1 MRIIERFKA
10 AEPVRHRPA
19 AMPPP
24 AGSTPHEPGNPQSP
38 PLCRSVLRVH
48 GRPQR
53 RSSKP
58 ASRKAPI
65 GLESLSSGNSGL
77 IAITAWRRNHSV
89 RRVIR
94 SGSLDDAV
102 EIPIEPAAPLPLH
115 PAASVPAGFRTTA
128 PVRVAGLVVG
138 PSSETL
144 YRRGR
149 PHSLNLRSAVAEV
162 SRRWL
167 GWLRERSPWYRARI
181 RVIQQVSGV
190 KIGVKL
196 GSALPSEIEQRP
208 YARG

>member
-1 MRIIERFKA
+1 MPP
-10 AEPVRHRPA
+10 AEPEDIAAAPPAPLKPCRAAARPCA
-19 AMPPP
+19 SSSGSRQASRCDTGRLQCPPP

-102 EIPIEPAAPLPLH
+102 EIPIEPAAPLPRH
-115 PAASVPAGFRTTA
+115 PAASLPAGFRTTA

-144 YRRGR
+144 YNTYDGR
-149 PHSLNLRSAVAEV
+149 PSPETGSSCPDCGH
-162 SRRWL
+162 
-167 GWLRERSPWYRARI
+167 SPWRHPRG
-181 RVIQQVSGV
+181 S
-190 KIGVKL
+190 L
-196 GSALPSEIEQRP
+196 GIS
-208 YARG
+208 